1 MSLAKQMVFLHID
14 VWGRGRRV
22 GVTFRDNESRSSQRW
37 KNQLIERLLFVYWSF
52 VIPHSFFLYYLTIV
66 HLLYLILISGFLD
79 KRMKI

>member
-37 KNQLIERLLFVYWSF
+37 KNQLIERLLFVYWGRTGGGNL
-52 VIPHSFFLYYLTIV
+52 V
-66 HLLYLILISGFLD
+66 LLY
-79 KRMKI
+79 R